1 MNRRVYLAAVGSA
14 TLTGLAGCT
23 ALGDIGEAVLEPSEY
38 DIGMSRNEFLPDEYE
53 ATVGETVVWKNTSE
67 ADHTITAVERS
78 LPEGASYFSTGDYP
92 DQETATEAWHN
103 HRGGR
108 LGTRDTFEHTF
119 EVPGTYR
126 YICEP
131 HVKGGMVGTVIVTE

>member
-14 TLTGLAGCT
+14 TLAGLAGCT
-23 ALGDIGEAVLEPSEY
+23 ALGEVGEQVFETTEY
-38 DIGMSRNEFLPDEYE
+38 DIGMSRNEYLPDEYE
-53 ATVGETVVWKNTSE
+53 TTVGETVVWKNTSE
-67 ADHTITAVERS
+67 ADHTITAVERG
-78 LPEGASYFSTGDYP
+78 LPEDASYFSTGDYP
-92 DQETATEAWHN
+92 DQETAVEAWHS

-108 LGTRDTFEHTF
+108 IGTRETFEHTF
-119 EVPGTYR
+119 EVPGTYY